1 MGALRASLGDFMPA
15 LGAML
20 EDVKAKAKDMGL
32 QEVSIALGINA
43 RGKVGSWDRRRSR
56 GDCKSNAEMQ
66 GWITRAQ
73 RGPGSRD
80 MSDLFKCGLANL
92 GFSVTYR

>member
-43 RGKVGSWDRRRSR
+43 KGKVGFL
-56 GDCKSNAEMQ
+56 GTGAEA
-66 GWITRAQ
+66 GGTE
-73 RGPGSRD
+73 
-80 MSDLFKCGLANL
+80 
-92 GFSVTYR
+92 V